1 MWLISRVCVI
11 CDHDHFYVKYG
22 DQNDRVDHTH
32 TQGYIVFFLL
42 NGAKP
47 VLGWGKSASSNL
59 GKPMSETF
67 KSKLYR

>member
-32 TQGYIVFFLL
+32 TQGYIVFFLDSMEL
-42 NGAKP
+42 NQSSVGGSQL
-47 VLGWGKSASSNL
+47 VLI
-59 GKPMSETF
+59 
-67 KSKLYR
+67 